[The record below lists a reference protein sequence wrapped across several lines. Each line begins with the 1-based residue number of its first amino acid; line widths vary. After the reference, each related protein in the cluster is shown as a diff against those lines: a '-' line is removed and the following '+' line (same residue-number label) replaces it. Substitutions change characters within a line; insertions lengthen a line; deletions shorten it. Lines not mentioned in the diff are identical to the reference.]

1 MLNEKSL
8 ANAKELLLL
17 RERKALASA
26 LFINY
31 FGFISLFA
39 TLPRK
44 DVKRYKD
51 NEQDLIKITEENLDV
66 SLAVQYALDR
76 RIIPQSTAVKL
87 LRFLKQFKQNKIIH
101 SDDIDHEAVREL
113 FILCKFDSTNKVLP
127 QLAEIVD
134 SYLSGDINLPYIAR
148 ELYRKSR
155 LPDIKEIS
163 NEFRQYF
170 MYGSYLGIYNNLENG
185 TESIACGIPKQF
197 VKTATEKTVVYQP
210 KLQLNAIDMDQV
222 KKTIYGGKYDEVDEE
237 QVRRY
242 GRVNEKVYCC

>member
-76 RIIPQSTAVKL
+76 RIIPQR
-87 LRFLKQFKQNKIIH
+87 LR
-101 SDDIDHEAVREL
+101 
-113 FILCKFDSTNKVLP
+113 
-127 QLAEIVD
+127 
-134 SYLSGDINLPYIAR
+134 
-148 ELYRKSR
+148 
-155 LPDIKEIS
+155 
-163 NEFRQYF
+163 
-170 MYGSYLGIYNNLENG
+170 
-185 TESIACGIPKQF
+185 
-197 VKTATEKTVVYQP
+197 
-210 KLQLNAIDMDQV
+210 
-222 KKTIYGGKYDEVDEE
+222 
-237 QVRRY
+237 
-242 GRVNEKVYCC
+242 